1 MADKVPG
8 RLVGRTC
15 LHMLLL
21 IHVPPQTAASA
32 SNERDFCCVLV
43 LCPFFSVFLPFMKY
57 VSRVLGWQA

>member
-32 SNERDFCCVLV
+32 SNERDFVVFWFYVLSF
-43 LCPFFSVFLPFMKY
+43 LSFFL
-57 VSRVLGWQA
+57 L